1 MVKVVACW
9 NSDRIVFCKR
19 LSVSM
24 SIAAVASSSTNMV
37 EFDKSARPEINFD
50 AFYEI
55 LSNEAPSGPLL
66 PKQTNCL

>member
-1 MVKVVACW
+1 
-9 NSDRIVFCKR
+9 
-19 LSVSM
+19 M
-24 SIAAVASSSTNMV
+24 SIAAVTSSSTNMV